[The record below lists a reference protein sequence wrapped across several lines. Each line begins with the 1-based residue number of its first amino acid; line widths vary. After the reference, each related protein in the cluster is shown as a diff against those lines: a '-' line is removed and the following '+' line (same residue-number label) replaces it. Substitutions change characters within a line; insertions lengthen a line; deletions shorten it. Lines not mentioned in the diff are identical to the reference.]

1 MSVKRYQTK
10 GNVQHIEARKKIL
23 AGKNMSP
30 THRENIEKLRL
41 IIIKRFMGMSV
52 KATEEKHILLMT

>member
-23 AGKNMSP
+23 AGRSLSP
-30 THRENIEKLRL
+30 THRGNTEKLRL
-41 IIIKRFMGMSV
+41 IIIKRFMGMFV
-52 KATEEKHILLMT
+52 KVIEEEHILLMT